1 MDVQKQIAELNRKL
15 EELRL
20 HVHDALSEEEEEE
33 SSEDKATGL
42 ATMMSSIQMGLQA
55 SFDPLKKAIER
66 DAQKDGEMVSAVAA
80 LTEEVKGLRTDIQ
93 AHGQVFERIFSVLDL
108 LSQPE
113 ERTGTVDLPSGP
125 VRMTVTASRKKRVT
139 Q

>member
-20 HVHDALSEEEEEE
+20 HVHDALSEEDEEE